1 MLFAEC
7 FTTLFRDL
15 TRTPIRNSVAVEL
28 CSNGLISTEV
38 KNEAT
43 RISGD
48 PVQKAFAVVD
58 ELFTQVNSSPEILLK
73 VARVL
78 SQNPEVNQTAFMM
91 DTIFWRAFMS
101 HQLSGTPPVV
111 VWMGDDV
118 HVS

>member
-7 FTTLFRDL
+7 FTALFRDL

-28 CSNGLISTEV
+28 CSNGLISAEV
-38 KNEAT
+38 RNEAT

-48 PVQKAFAVVD
+48 PVQKAFAIVD
-58 ELFTQVNSSPEILLK
+58 ELFTRVNSSPEILLK

-78 SQNPEVNQTAFMM
+78 SQNPDVNQTAFQM

-101 HQLSGTPPVV
+101 HQLSGSSLN
-111 VWMGDDV
+111 GR
-118 HVS
+118 

>member
-7 FTTLFRDL
+7 FTALFRDL

-78 SQNPEVNQTAFMM
+78 SQNPEVNRTASLM
-91 DTIFWRAFMS
+91 DTVFWRAIMVHWMS
-101 HQLSGTPPVV
+101 GSQLFE
-111 VWMGDDV
+111 
-118 HVS
+118 

>member
-7 FTTLFRDL
+7 FTALFRDL

-28 CSNGLISTEV
+28 CSNDLISTEV

-58 ELFTQVNSSPEILLK
+58 ELFAQVNSSPEILLK

-78 SQNPEVNQTAFMM
+78 SQNPEVNQTAFKM

-101 HQLSGTPPVV
+101 HQLSGSSL
-111 VWMGDDV
+111 DER
-118 HVS
+118 